1 MLYQQLDHPLVP
13 LICSQYE
20 GRVFTILYRIGK
32 DRIRVEKKREK
43 GEEKKN
49 RKRVRETG
57 VRHDR
62 RSSVDTSYEL
72 NCCCYGY
79 HY

>member
-1 MLYQQLDHPLVP
+1 MLYQQLDYPLVP
-13 LICSQYE
+13 PTYSHHE
-20 GRVFTILYRIGK
+20 GRVSILYRIGK
-32 DRIRVEKKREK
+32 DRIRVEKKKKGDDKKKRE
-43 GEEKKN
+43 
-49 RKRVRETG
+49 RKRETW

-72 NCCCYGY
+72 HSSCYGYGY

>member
-1 MLYQQLDHPLVP
+1 M
-13 LICSQYE
+13 YE
-20 GRVFTILYRIGK
+20 GRVSILYRIGK
-32 DRIRVEKKREK
+32 DRIRVEKRR

-49 RKRVRETG
+49 RKSVRETG
-57 VRHDR
+57 VKHDR

-72 NCCCYGY
+72 HCCCYGY

>member
-1 MLYQQLDHPLVP
+1 LLYQQLDHPLV
-13 LICSQYE
+13 LLLYSLYE
-20 GRVFTILYRIGK
+20 GRVSFLYRIGK
-32 DRIRVEKKREK
+32 DRIRVEKKKR
-43 GEEKKN
+43 GGEKKK
-49 RKRVRETG
+49 RKTVRETW

-72 NCCCYGY
+72 HCCCYGY